1 MIDQSEIPRSGI
13 VYTETVVH
21 SAPEAY
27 VNEAPYQIAII
38 AFENGRRV
46 TGRITGERV
55 SIGDKVAVTEVRDGV
70 PYFQRTKN

>member
-1 MIDQSEIPRSGI
+1 MK

-27 VNEAPYQIAII
+27 VGEAPYQIAIVI
-38 AFENGRRV
+38 RDDGSRV

-55 SIGDKVAVTEVRDGV
+55 AIGDEVEPSGPRDGL
-70 PYFQRTKN
+70 PCFKKIGGGTP